1 MNFKQFFHDYFT
13 FNRNE
18 RKGVIVLLLI
28 IFILAIAN
36 KMIFY
41 FEKPKKIDEAM
52 FDSSKQRLAKYSDSV
67 NLELRAIQS
76 KPINNVDEESVSRK
90 YFPKNI
96 KTDLK
101 HELFKFDPNKCSDS
115 MFLKLGFSNKQI
127 EAIRKYISKGAVFK
141 SKDDFFRMRIISD
154 GQKSELSQY
163 VEISGTST
171 SVVNEKVNCTPV
183 VLDIN
188 TADSLALE
196 QLPGIGKVLSKR
208 IIKYRDLLGGY
219 YSINQLNEVYG
230 LSEVNIN
237 KIKASFLIDKSKIHK
252 LDFNFGDLNDL
263 SRHPYLKRNLA
274 LKILKFR
281 SKYGKIN
288 DLMIL
293 KDSLV
298 ITNEEYE
305 RIKPYF

>member
-13 FNRNE
+13 FSRNE
-18 RKGVIVLLLI
+18 RRGVIVLLLV

-41 FEKPKKIDEAM
+41 LEKPKQIDETI
-52 FDSSKQRLAKYSDSV
+52 FDSSKQRLAEYSDSV
-67 NLELRAIQS
+67 NLELQANRS
-76 KPINNVDEESVSRK
+76 KPINNGNGETVSRK
-90 YFPKNI
+90 YFSKNI
-96 KTDLK
+96 ETGLK

-115 MFLKLGFSNKQI
+115 MFQKLGFSNKQI
-127 EAIRKYISKGAVFK
+127 EAIRKYMSKGAVFK

-154 GQKSELSQY
+154 EQKSELSQF
-163 VEISGTST
+163 VEISGIST
-171 SVVNEKVNCTPV
+171 PVVTEKVNCKPV
-183 VLDIN
+183 VIDIN
-188 TADSLALE
+188 TVDSLALE

-219 YSINQLNEVYG
+219 YSIHQLNEVYG
-230 LSEVNIN
+230 LSEATISKIETSLLIN
-237 KIKASFLIDKSKIHK
+237 KSKIHK